1 MLEGDG
7 VVGELAKG
15 GCEIFEQF
23 GYLVVDL
30 VEGIDVFGGDFPV
43 GFRLFRCFDDS
54 GLLLVRLVCDL
65 LVGFGGHGGVFGDYG
80 QEG

>member
-30 VEGIDVFGGDFPV
+30 VEGVDVFSSDLTIC
-43 GFRLFRCFDDS
+43 FRLFRSFGGS
-54 GLLLVRLVCDL
+54 GLLLIYLVCGL
-65 LVGFGGHGGVFGDYG
+65 WIGFDGHGGMSGGCG
-80 QEG
+80 Q